1 MSNNV
6 INFTVNM
13 NGNAVPVAIE
23 LNDAVQKV
31 VSSVRNAETQLEKF
45 GNTAFQLDSITNVV
59 DKVSQA
65 FQSLVG
71 SSLEFEQEQANL
83 RTLLNGDA
91 EATENLVSQ
100 IREYGKAT
108 VYDKSSLV
116 EAQKTMM
123 TFGLDAE
130 FAFGKLK
137 NIGDIALGDKQ
148 KMQSLALA
156 FSQASS
162 SGKLMGQDLMQMINA
177 GFNPLEV
184 ISRNTRKSM
193 SQLKTEMSKG
203 KITAD
208 MLAQSL
214 EWATEEGG
222 RFYKGAENAAD
233 TTAGKIAKVNGAID
247 DLKMKLF
254 EATHGATA
262 WIAEAG
268 NMFVPIAQML
278 PLLTAMGTLIK
289 KCRQQWT
296 KFKNKVTTDTPK
308 ICLNLGFLNV
318 SIAAVAGF
326 FHWLAVQAKISCRV
340 ISVAIMNIPIIGWI
354 AAIVAVIIGV
364 VTLLWNKSEGF
375 RRVVFGVFESVK
387 AIVHN
392 VWVVIKQVVEF
403 VIGVIKILHK
413 WIRDELLKPIANL
426 IRSVLKKL
434 TELIWDKFLKPI
446 IEQIKMIIAFA
457 WKTIKSVVDWIV
469 NTAQTVWKAI
479 VNVAKSIGD
488 FFVKLWDD
496 IVNAAKALWD
506 AIVNVAKSI
515 GAFFVRLWD
524 NIVNTAKTVWKVIVN
539 VAKSIGDFFVGVWNN
554 VVTVART
561 VWNTIVEVAT
571 SIGDF
576 FAGIWD
582 WIAEKFQMVIDWIVE
597 KLSNIGSWLNEHIL
611 EPIRELFSEIWDVVE
626 RILNA
631 IKEKLKKLLQP
642 IIELWNKVFKN
653 DQLKSVSEAYNE
665 GAEKGSESWQKSQEE
680 KDASSDVSVLDPEAD
695 GGKKDEKKDK
705 KGKTKTSDG
714 ALGNTAGTVAGK
726 TQQIHITLGNMV
738 GTMNF
743 NGNLRENASDVEKQ
757 LTEMMARILGMAE
770 TSA

>member
-1 MSNNV
+1 M
-6 INFTVNM
+6 INFTVTM

-23 LNDAVQKV
+23 LNDSIQNVVQ
-31 VSSVRNAETQLEKF
+31 SVRSASTTLEDLGKK
-45 GNTAFQLDSITNVV
+45 AFNLDSITNVV
-59 DKVSQA
+59 NKVSQA

-71 SSLEFEQEQANL
+71 TSLEFEQQQANL
-83 RTLLNGDA
+83 RTLLNGDT
-91 EATENLVSQ
+91 EATESLVNQ

-108 VYDKSSLV
+108 VYDKSGLV

-156 FSQASS
+156 FSQATS

-184 ISRNTRKSM
+184 ISKKTRKSM
-193 SQLKTEMSKG
+193 SKLKDEMSKG

-208 MLAQSL
+208 MLAKSL

-289 KCRQQWT
+289 NCRQQWT
-296 KFKNKVTTDTPK
+296 KFKNRVSTDTPK

-326 FHWLAVQAKISCRV
+326 FHWLAAQAKIACRG

-354 AAIVAVIIGV
+354 AAAVAVIIGV

-392 VWVVIKQVVEF
+392 IWVVIKQVVEF
-403 VIGVIKILHK
+403 VWGLIKILAK
-413 WIRDELLKPIANL
+413 WIWDE
-426 IRSVLKKL
+426 
-434 TELIWDKFLKPI
+434 FLKPK
-446 IEQIKMIIAFA
+446 IEQIKIVIAFA
-457 WKTIKSVVDWIV
+457 WKIIKAVVDWIV
-469 NTAQTVWKAI
+469 STAKTVWDTI

-488 FFVKLWDD
+488 FFVKLWDN
-496 IVNAAKALWD
+496 IVNAAKAVWD

-515 GAFFVRLWD
+515 GDFFAGVWA
-524 NIVNTAKTVWKVIVN
+524 NIVSVAQTVW
-539 VAKSIGDFFVGVWNN
+539 D
-554 VVTVART
+554 
-561 VWNTIVEVAT
+561 TIAEVAT

-576 FAGIWD
+576 FAEIWD
-582 WIAEKFQMVIDWIVE
+582 WIVEKFQMAIDWIVE

-611 EPIRELFSEIWDVVE
+611 EPIRKIFSKIWDFIKG
-626 RILNA
+626 ILDA
-631 IKEKLKKLLQP
+631 IMEKLKRLLQP
-642 IIELWNKVFKN
+642 IIDLWNKVFKK
-653 DQLKSVSEAYNE
+653 DQLKSVSEAYKE
-665 GAEKGSESWQKSQEE
+665 GAEKGSESWRKSQEG
-680 KDASSDVSVLDPEAD
+680 KDGETSSDVSVLNPGAD
-695 GGKKDEKKDK
+695 GEKKEDK
-705 KGKTKTSDG
+705 NGKGKTKTSDG
-714 ALGNTAGTVAGK
+714 TLGNTAGTVAGK
-726 TQQIHITLGNMV
+726 AQQIHITLGNMV

-743 NGNLRENASDVEKQ
+743 NGNLRENASDVERQ

-770 TSA
+770 TAA

>member
-1 MSNNV
+1 M
-6 INFTVNM
+6 INFTVTM

-23 LNDAVQKV
+23 LNDSIQNVVQ
-31 VSSVRNAETQLEKF
+31 SVRSASTTLEDLGKK
-45 GNTAFQLDSITNVV
+45 AFNLDSITNVV
-59 DKVSQA
+59 NKVSQA

-71 SSLEFEQEQANL
+71 TSLEFEQQQANL
-83 RTLLNGDA
+83 RTLLNGDT
-91 EATENLVSQ
+91 EATESLVNQ

-108 VYDKSSLV
+108 VYDKSGLV

-156 FSQASS
+156 FSQATS

-184 ISRNTRKSM
+184 ISKKTRKSM
-193 SQLKTEMSKG
+193 SKLKDEMSKG

-208 MLAQSL
+208 MLAKSL

-262 WIAEAG
+262 WVAEAG

-296 KFKNKVTTDTPK
+296 KFKNRVSTDTPK

-326 FHWLAVQAKISCRV
+326 FHWLAAQAKIACRG

-354 AAIVAVIIGV
+354 AAAVAVIIGV

-392 VWVVIKQVVEF
+392 IWVVIKQVVEF
-403 VIGVIKILHK
+403 VWGLIKIIAK
-413 WIRDELLKPIANL
+413 WIWDE
-426 IRSVLKKL
+426 
-434 TELIWDKFLKPI
+434 FLKPK
-446 IEQIKMIIAFA
+446 IEQIKMVIAFA
-457 WKTIKSVVDWIV
+457 WKIIKAVVDWIV
-469 NTAQTVWKAI
+469 STAKTVWEAI

-488 FFVKLWDD
+488 FFAGV
-496 IVNAAKALWD
+496 
-506 AIVNVAKSI
+506 
-515 GAFFVRLWD
+515 WD
-524 NIVNTAKTVWKVIVN
+524 NIVSVAKTVW
-539 VAKSIGDFFVGVWNN
+539 D
-554 VVTVART
+554 
-561 VWNTIVEVAT
+561 TIVEVAT

-582 WIAEKFQMVIDWIVE
+582 WIVEKFQMAIDWIVE

-611 EPIRELFSEIWDVVE
+611 EPIRKIFSKIWDFIKG
-626 RILNA
+626 ILDA
-631 IKEKLKKLLQP
+631 IMEKLQRLLQP
-642 IIELWNKVFKN
+642 IIDLWNKVFKK
-653 DQLKSVSEAYNE
+653 DQLKSVSEAYKE
-665 GAEKGSESWQKSQEE
+665 GAEKGSESWRKSQEG
-680 KDASSDVSVLDPEAD
+680 KDGENSSDVSVLNPGGD
-695 GGKKDEKKDK
+695 GGKKGNKN
-705 KGKTKTSDG
+705 GNGNTKTSDG
-714 ALGNTAGTVAGK
+714 TLGNTAGTVAGK
-726 TQQIHITLGNMV
+726 AQQIHITLGNMV

-743 NGNLRENASDVEKQ
+743 NGNLRENASDVERQ

-770 TSA
+770 TAA